1 MGRWRF
7 NQRDASVA
15 AAINTLFTPI
25 KYDPSTSLSQLLSQ
39 VSSKS
44 SAYENDHFRS
54 FFFFFK
60 KEIKH
65 RPSIH
70 HGLVVTPSLLFCPFI
85 GGVIAGLFVPYPRF
99 SPICISLPKI

>member
-54 FFFFFK
+54 FF

-70 HGLVVTPSLLFCPFI
+70 HGLVV
-85 GGVIAGLFVPYPRF
+85 
-99 SPICISLPKI
+99 PITVAAVAPPASAPPASASA